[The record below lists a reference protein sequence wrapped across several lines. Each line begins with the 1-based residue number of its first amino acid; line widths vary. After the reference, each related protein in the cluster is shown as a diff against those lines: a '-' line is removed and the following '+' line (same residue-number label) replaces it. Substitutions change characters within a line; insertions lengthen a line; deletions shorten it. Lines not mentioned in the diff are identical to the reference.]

1 MYYTNGFREAAV
13 KKMLE
18 PGARSAAELSRELG
32 VSEQTLYNW
41 RNRFRVASGM
51 EDLRRTP
58 RQWTVQERY
67 DAILHATS
75 LTEETYGEW
84 LRTQGLRSDDIDTWK
99 KELRTMTTSTKDKEE
114 LRELRKKNKELEREL
129 NRKDK
134 ALAEVSALLVLKKKV
149 DLLWG
154 GSEDK

>member
-1 MYYTNGFREAAV
+1 MDYPNGFREAAV
-13 KKMLE
+13 RKMLE
-18 PGARSAAELSRELG
+18 PGARSVAALSKELG

-41 RNRFRVASGM
+41 RKRFRVAGN
-51 EDLRRTP
+51 EGIKGRTP

-67 DAILHATS
+67 DATLHAAS

-99 KELRTMTTSTKDKEE
+99 REFRAMASSTKDKEE
-114 LRELRKKNKELEREL
+114 NRELRKKNKELEREL

>member
-1 MYYTNGFREAAV
+1 MHYTNGFREAAV

-18 PGARSAAELSRELG
+18 PGARSTAELSRELG

-41 RNRFRVASGM
+41 RNRFRVVGIG
-51 EDLRRTP
+51 DVQRTP
-58 RQWTVQERY
+58 RQWTTQERY
-67 DAILHATS
+67 DAILHAAS
-75 LTEETYGEW
+75 LTEQTYGEW
-84 LRTQGLRSDDIDTWK
+84 LRKQGLRSDDIDKWK
-99 KELRTMTTSTKDKEE
+99 MELRIMTTSTKDKEE
-114 LRELRKKNKELEREL
+114 LQNLRKRNKELEREL

>member
-1 MYYTNGFREAAV
+1 MNYSEGFKEAAV

-18 PGARSAAELSRELG
+18 PGGRGVAGLSRELG

-41 RNRFRVASGM
+41 RNQFRVAGVN
-51 EDLRRTP
+51 ERTP

-67 DAILHATS
+67 DATLYAAS
-75 LTEETYGEW
+75 LTEDTYGEW
-84 LRTQGLRSDDIDTWK
+84 LRTEGLRSDDIDTWK
-99 KELRTMTTSTKDKEE
+99 KEIRAMTSSTKDKEE
-114 LRELRKKNKELEREL
+114 NRELRKKNKELEREL
-129 NRKDK
+129 YRKDK

>member
-1 MYYTNGFREAAV
+1 MDYTDGFKEAAV

-18 PGARSAAELSRELG
+18 PGARSVAALSRELG
-32 VSEQTLYNW
+32 VSEQSLYNW
-41 RNRFRVASGM
+41 RNKLRVTETDGIK
-51 EDLRRTP
+51 ERTP
-58 RQWTVQERY
+58 RRWTAQERY
-67 DAILHATS
+67 DATLHAAS

-84 LRTQGLRSDDIDTWK
+84 LRIQGLRSDDIDTWK
-99 KELRTMTTSTKDKEE
+99 KELRNMTTSTKDKDE

-129 NRKDK
+129 HRKDK

-154 GSEDK
+154 GPEDK

>member
-18 PGARSAAELSRELG
+18 PGARSTAELSRELG

-67 DAILHATS
+67 DAILHAAS

-99 KELRTMTTSTKDKEE
+99 KELRPMTTSTKDKEE